1 MNNCA
6 MNKLQCCAFR
16 SHVASRLHIFQLLF
30 PMLLCLLCNLSVRAE
45 NKFNI
50 DDGLYAMYERAH
62 RLRSSEACLAIGDSM
77 LAEAKRIGDEKAEC
91 IALTIPLRYYYHQ
104 ESAETFAEY
113 CDMVRE
119 RAKETGYMQ
128 YYHYAYEMQTTYFIN
143 RNQMREAEELLGIMR
158 DEVIAAQD
166 YYGLALCY
174 SALGNL
180 YYQRRGFRVALKYY
194 DQALE
199 LYEAQTLQH
208 PSGVLAQAAIAS
220 IKDRDY
226 NRALAYVEKG
236 LAITPI
242 EPSVKLNLLER
253 KGMALFFLE
262 RNAEFKKN
270 LAEYYTSREK
280 EGRNNSHNIE
290 YIPILNTI
298 VDGRYAEA
306 ERIMKEYKS
315 RMNALLYHLTLK
327 ELYTRSGDHASATA
341 ELDSMYEL
349 RVRYFN
355 KILDEDFQSKAAK
368 LDNER
373 LKFENSMLELE
384 EKRRHQQ
391 YITAIISITAL
402 FAIVAL
408 AIFLA
413 LRIRSSRRLQA
424 QNLQLEEAR
433 AHAEEAKTHAVR
445 AQLRAE
451 HSELMKT
458 IFIQNMSHE
467 IRTPLNAIVG
477 FAQLLAEPDIA
488 DTFSDDEKREYSQL
502 IGGNADMLMTL
513 VNDILNISDL
523 ESGKYKMNLAP
534 CECNDVCRFC
544 LKNVEVR
551 QPAGVRMYFTTEAD
565 DSFSL
570 YTDRQ
575 RVQQVLTNFLTNAC
589 KHTSKGE
596 IHLHLSL
603 SENPGNVTFSV
614 TDTGTGV
621 PADQAEAIFERF
633 TKLDSFKQ
641 GTGLGLAICRM
652 IAEILHGEVKLDTTY
667 TAGGARFVFIHP
679 LTQEQA

>member
-1 MNNCA
+1 M
-6 MNKLQCCAFR
+6 KR
-16 SHVASRLHIFQLLF
+16 SVGFFGLLF
-30 PMLLCLLCNLSVRAE
+30 FMLVAGPMPGRAD
-45 NKFNI
+45 NPYKI
-50 DDGLYAMYERAH
+50 DDGLYAMYARAEHER
-62 RLRSSEACLAIGDSM
+62 SNEQCVAIADSM
-77 LAEAKRIGDEKAEC
+77 LTAALRIGDKKAEC
-91 IALTIPLRYYYHQ
+91 LALTIPMRYYRRKGTPEQ
-104 ESAETFAEY
+104 FREWS
-113 CDMVRE
+113 DRVRE
-119 RAKETGYMQ
+119 TSVRNGYKQ
-128 YYHYAYEMQTTYFIN
+128 YYYYAYQLETSYLIEHDLL
-143 RNQMREAEELLGIMR
+143 RDAEELLSKMR
-158 DEVIAAQD
+158 EETEADHD
-166 YYGLALCY
+166 YYGLANCY
-174 SALGNL
+174 ASWGNL
-180 YYQRRGFRVALKYY
+180 YYTRRSFLYALEYY
-194 DQALE
+194 DRAIDIYVNQAHQPASSV
-199 LYEAQTLQH
+199 YAMAGM
-208 PSGVLAQAAIAS
+208 SS
-220 IKDRDY
+220 IKALQY
-226 NRALAYVEKG
+226 ERALDYVEKG
-236 LAITPI
+236 LASDTLY
-242 EPSVKLNLLER
+242 PSTAISLLE
-253 KGMALFFLE
+253 KKAIAQFFLD
-262 RNAEFKKN
+262 RKTEFYGTYK
-270 LAEYYTSREK
+270 ARREYIEK
-280 EGRNNSHNIE
+280 AGSNNSTEFE
-290 YIPILNTI
+290 YLPFLKLI
-298 VDGRYAEA
+298 VDGHYAEA
-306 ERIMKEYKS
+306 EQAMLAEKD
-315 RMNALLYHLTLK
+315 RMNPFLFHLILK
-327 ELYTRSGDHASATA
+327 ELYTRIDNLSAAMA
-341 ELDSMYEL
+341 EQDSLYEI
-349 RVRYFN
+349 RVVYFN
-355 KILDEDFQSKAAK
+355 KVMKEDLHGTASR
-368 LDNER
+368 LENER
-373 LKFENSMLELE
+373 LKFEKAMLEME
-384 EKRRHQQ
+384 EQRHRRG
-391 YITAIISITAL
+391 YITAILSIAAL
-402 FAIVAL
+402 FALVTL
-408 AIFLA
+408 AIILI
-413 LRIRSSRRLQA
+413 LRIRGTRKLQA

-433 AHAEEAKTHAVR
+433 AHAEEAKAHAVK
-445 AQLRAE
+445 AQQRAE

-467 IRTPLNAIVG
+467 IRTPLNAIVS

-679 LTQEQA
+679 HTQEQA

>member
-1 MNNCA
+1 

-16 SHVASRLHIFQLLF
+16 SHVASRLNLFQLLF
-30 PMLLCLLCNLSVRAE
+30 PMLLCLLCNLPVRAE

-62 RLRSSEACLAIGDSM
+62 RLRASEACLAIGDSM
-77 LAEAKRIGDEKAEC
+77 LAEARRIGDKKAEC
-91 IALTIPLRYYYHQ
+91 VALTIPLRYYYHQ
-104 ESAETFAEY
+104 GPPEAFAES
-113 CDMVRE
+113 CDKLRE
-119 RAKETGYMQ
+119 TAKETGYMQ
-128 YYHYAYEMQTTYFIN
+128 YYHYAYEMQTTDFIN
-143 RNQMREAEELLGIMR
+143 KNKIREAEELLGVMR

-174 SALGNL
+174 TAMGNL

-199 LYEAQTLQH
+199 LYEAQTEQR
-208 PSGVLAQAAIAS
+208 PSGVFSQAALAS

-226 NRALAYVEKG
+226 KRALSYAEKG
-236 LAITPI
+236 LDITPTD
-242 EPSVKLNLLER
+242 PSVRLSLLER

-270 LAEYYTSREK
+270 LSEYYALREK
-280 EGRNNSHNIE
+280 EGRNNSNNIE

-306 ERIMKEYKS
+306 ERIVKEYKS
-315 RMNALLYHLTLK
+315 RMNPLLHHLTLK
-327 ELYTRSGDHASATA
+327 ELYMRSGDHAAATA

-349 RVRYFN
+349 RVSYFN
-355 KILDEDFQSKAAK
+355 KMLDEDLQSKAAK

-373 LKFENSMLELE
+373 LKFEKTMLELE

-391 YITAIISITAL
+391 YVTAIISITAL

-433 AHAEEAKTHAVR
+433 AHAEEAKAHAVR
-445 AQLRAE
+445 AQQRAE

-614 TDTGTGV
+614 TDTGSGV